1 MQEKPSIRP
10 SATVQ
15 HIKLNFH
22 AQTTNLSLTDVWGH
36 AATYIYNICVY
47 IYIHTYTYTYIYL
60 YLYLYIY
67 KLWEEK
73 DK

>member
-36 AATYIYNICVY
+36 AAYI
-47 IYIHTYTYTYIYL
+47 
-60 YLYLYIY
+60 
-67 KLWEEK
+67 
-73 DK
+73 

>member
-22 AQTTNLSLTDVWGH
+22 AQTINLSLTDVWGH

-47 IYIHTYTYTYIYL
+47 IYIYIYTYIHTYTYTYI
-60 YLYLYIY
+60 YIY

>member
-15 HIKLNFH
+15 YIKLNLH

-36 AATYIYNICVY
+36 AATYIY
-47 IYIHTYTYTYIYL
+47 IYVCMYHVDLLTLHTPI
-60 YLYLYIY
+60 
-67 KLWEEK
+67 
-73 DK
+73 

>member
-22 AQTTNLSLTDVWGH
+22 AQTINLSLTDVWGH
-36 AATYIYNICVY
+36 AATYIIYVY
-47 IYIHTYTYTYIYL
+47 IYIYIY
-60 YLYLYIY
+60 I
-67 KLWEEK
+67 
-73 DK
+73 